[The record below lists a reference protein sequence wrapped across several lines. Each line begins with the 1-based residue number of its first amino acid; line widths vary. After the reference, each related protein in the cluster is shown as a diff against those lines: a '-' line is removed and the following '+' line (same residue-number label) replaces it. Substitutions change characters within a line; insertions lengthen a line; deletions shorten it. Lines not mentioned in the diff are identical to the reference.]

1 MLTHIF
7 NGMSGVSHKKEPG
20 LALLGLTDDRV
31 VAGLIVDMIHA
42 NKFAVKL
49 AFKAKPGK
57 ICLVSDSMS
66 WCS

>member
-42 NKFAVKL
+42 NKFAV
-49 AFKAKPGK
+49 
-57 ICLVSDSMS
+57 
-66 WCS
+66 